1 MTEPQT
7 TWLSQE
13 SFDRLSAELHDL
25 ETRGREEVAERI
37 EAARSEGDLRENG
50 GYQAAREEQSKM
62 EGRIVELTLLLRNAE
77 VGEGDVDTSKVGP
90 GVVVTAEINGQEQK
104 FLLGS
109 RQAAADLSINVY
121 PEAAPLGAAIMG
133 ATVGDERSYKA
144 PNGKDITIKILE
156 LEALR

>member
-1 MTEPQT
+1 MAESQT

-13 SFDRLSAELHDL
+13 SFDRLSAELRDL

-62 EGRIVELTLLLRNAE
+62 EGRIVELQYLLRHAQ
-77 VGEGDVDTSKVGP
+77 VGEGAVDTSKVGP
-90 GVVVTAEINGQEQK
+90 GVVVTAEINGKEQK

-109 RQAAADLSINVY
+109 RQAAADLNINVY
-121 PEAAPLGAAIMG
+121 PEAAPLGASIMG
-133 ATVGDERSYKA
+133 ATVGEERSYKA
-144 PNGKDITIKILE
+144 PNGKDISVKILG

>member
-1 MTEPQT
+1 MAETQT

-13 SFDRLSAELHDL
+13 SFDRLSAELRDL

-37 EAARSEGDLRENG
+37 ESARSEGDLRENG

-62 EGRIVELTLLLRNAE
+62 EGRIVELTILLRDAQ
-77 VGEGDVDTSKVGP
+77 VGEGNVDTSKVGP
-90 GVVVTAEINGQEQK
+90 GVVVTAEINGKEQK

-109 RQAAADLSINVY
+109 RQAAADLDINVF
-121 PEAAPLGAAIMG
+121 PEAAPLGVAIMG
-133 ATVGDERSYKA
+133 ASVGDERTYQA
-144 PNGKDITIKILE
+144 PNGKDMAIKIIS